1 MNDVLKPDT
10 PPRTKCEVSG
20 HRSLDVPRLFAFWG
34 VDVSGHRSLF
44 VCGCVG
50 SSFPFFC
57 VWGSC
62 FWLVVFGRVDCVFG
76 DDFSGCFVDCDGVGS
91 GAAWGRGVAG
101 MRRLATVEFDFGARL
116 YPKEPK
122 TVARVTI

>member
-1 MNDVLKPDT
+1 KSRDIVHSMSRDFLRFGVLMC
-10 PPRTKCEVSG
+10 RVI
-20 HRSLDVPRLFAFWG
+20 VPL
-34 VDVSGHRSLF
+34 
-44 VCGCVG
+44 
-50 SSFPFFC
+50 FC

-62 FWLVVFGRVDCVFG
+62 FWLVVFGGVDGVFG